1 MKRAKII
8 NNLKKFAK
16 KDEGKQLITE
26 AQKAG
31 IKEADQVLADIKK
44 EEAAT
49 TPSTQTTPKTN
60 KK

>member
-1 MKRAKII
+1 MYY
-8 NNLKKFAK
+8 NLGK

-44 EEAAT
+44 QEAAA
-49 TPSTQTTPKTN
+49 TPTTQTPPKTN

>member
-1 MKRAKII
+1 MYY
-8 NNLKKFAK
+8 NLGK

-49 TPSTQTTPKTN
+49 TPSTQTLPKTN

>member
-1 MKRAKII
+1 MYY
-8 NNLKKFAK
+8 NLGK